1 MRTQNG
7 LHFSLTKQMLFAE
20 FSFYVRNKKNHFA
33 NGYEK
38 ISGGLYK
45 EFMHFGVVKNESD
58 WIQLQ
63 VKFLENHS
71 IHTDW
76 AKLNRD
82 PQKVQLLQR
91 VHDNAEA
98 LGLSKKAS

>member
-1 MRTQNG
+1 MIRA
-7 LHFSLTKQMLFAE
+7 TKVLQQP
-20 FSFYVRNKKNHFA
+20 KNLYDEILADFDLDYLWRDD
-33 NGYEK
+33 YEK

-71 IHTDW
+71 FHTDW
-76 AKLNRD
+76 AKLNGD
-82 PQKVQLLQR
+82 PQKAQLLQR
-91 VHDNAEA
+91 VHDKAEA